1 MSNLEQQI
9 EALGA
14 DCEELDSIVHDAAS
28 KIASKV
34 NNEGM
39 TSQIRFLKNEF
50 NMTDKQILDAVKS
63 ELEGDGV
70 ITCAHCD
77 NESIGSC
84 QEC

>member
-9 EALGA
+9 ESLGA

-39 TSQIRFLKNEF
+39 SAQIRFLKTES
-50 NMTDKQILDAVKS
+50 NMSEDDILDAVKA
-63 ELEGDGV
+63 ELED
-70 ITCAHCD
+70 
-77 NESIGSC
+77 
-84 QEC
+84 

>member
-28 KIASKV
+28 TIASTV

-39 TSQIRFLKNEF
+39 ASQIRFLKTEF
-50 NMTDKQILDAVKS
+50 HMTDEQIIEAVKT
-63 ELEGDGV
+63 ELED
-70 ITCAHCD
+70 
-77 NESIGSC
+77 
-84 QEC
+84 